1 MDYSF
6 FDDALQAR
14 FTTQLDQ
21 LGVAWSVAAD
31 PMGGNCV
38 TTSDDL
44 DDDVSDQVEEIY
56 DALLDEQAQLAEA
69 NAEWVKRRV
78 AGVQVTLPN
87 GEPRTIALDSHT
99 SNRLLE
105 NFSAEEVQQLVQAI
119 ADALSRD
126 YYGPLCKI
134 PLDQLPQA

>member
-14 FTTQLDQ
+14 FTSKLDQ
-21 LGVAWSVAAD
+21 LGIAWTVDVD
-31 PMGGNCV
+31 PMGGTCV
-38 TTSDDL
+38 TTA
-44 DDDVSDQVEEIY
+44 DDVDDEISDQVEEFY
-56 DALLDEQAQLAEA
+56 DALLDEQAQLAEK
-69 NAEWVKRRV
+69 NEEWVKRRV
-78 AGVQVTLPN
+78 AGVQVSLPN
-87 GEPRTIALDSHT
+87 GELRTIALDSQT

-105 NFSAEEVQQLVQAI
+105 NFTAEEVQQLVQAI

-134 PLDQLPQA
+134 PLDELPGH

>member
-6 FDDALQAR
+6 FDDELQSR
-14 FTTQLDQ
+14 FTARLDE
-21 LGVAWSVAAD
+21 LGVAWTVAED

-44 DDDVSDQVEEIY
+44 DDDVSDLVEAHY
-56 DALLDEQAQLAEA
+56 DGLLDEQAQLAETT
-69 NAEWVKRRV
+69 EGWVKRRV

-87 GEPRTIALDSHT
+87 GELRTIALDSRT

-105 NFSAEEVQQLVQAI
+105 NFAAEEVQELVQAI

-134 PLDQLPQA
+134 PLDELPKS